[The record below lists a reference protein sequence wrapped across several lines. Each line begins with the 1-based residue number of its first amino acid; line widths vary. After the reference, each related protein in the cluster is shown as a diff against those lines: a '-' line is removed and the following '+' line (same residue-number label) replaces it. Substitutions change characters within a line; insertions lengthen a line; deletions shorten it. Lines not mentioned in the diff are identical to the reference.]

1 MKIIITGVSLNS
13 TNMGIGALAVGLIN
27 CLKKNAPDI
36 DIHILDYGRKKEV
49 FNCITDYGNL
59 AVPLINI
66 RFSRFFFQTNNI
78 AFLLCLS
85 LLTRIVPFKKFK
97 NVIVN
102 SNKTLRN
109 ICDADIVGTIAG
121 GDSFSDIY
129 GYSQFL
135 YVSLPQI
142 LVILL
147 KKKLVQLPQTF
158 GPYKNIFIKSIAK
171 YILNNSFYI
180 ISRDYEGVENVKQ
193 LLKAKDNDKI
203 SFSYDVGFALNPISP
218 SPEID
223 FHKSKRD
230 NQSLLIGLNISG
242 LLYTKG
248 YINNMFSLKIDYP
261 LFIEK
266 CLEWIIEKNGMT
278 AILIP
283 HVYHGRESD
292 FTVSKL
298 VYKNN
303 YQKFGKKLQI
313 IETEY
318 DHHQIKYCIGQVDFF
333 IGSRMHAC
341 IAALSQCIPVVGI
354 AYSPKFIGV
363 FSSIEMSDMVIDVTY
378 EQSIETIL
386 NKVTLLYQKRDD
398 ITSQLK
404 IQNARVCDYIQKQF
418 QEIIV

>member
-1 MKIIITGVSLNS
+1 
-13 TNMGIGALAVGLIN
+13 MGIGALTVGLIN

-36 DIHILDYGRKKEV
+36 NIHILDYGRKSEV
-49 FNCITDYGNL
+49 FNCITDHGNL

-66 RFSRFFFQTNNI
+66 RFSRFLFQTNNI

-85 LLTRIVPFKKFK
+85 LLIRIVPFKRVK
-97 NVIVN
+97 NVIIS

-109 ICDADIVGTIAG
+109 ICEADIVGTIAG

-142 LVILL
+142 LAILL
-147 KKKLVQLPQTF
+147 KKKLVQFPQTF
-158 GPYKNIFIKSIAK
+158 GPYKSFFTKSIAK

-180 ISRDYEGVENVKQ
+180 ISRDYEGVESVKQ
-193 LLKAKDNDKI
+193 LLKARNNDKI

-230 NQSLLIGLNISG
+230 NKSFLVGLNISG
-242 LLYTKG
+242 LLYTEG
-248 YINNMFSLKIDYP
+248 YIKNNMFGLKIDYP

-283 HVYHGRESD
+283 HVYRGMESD
-292 FTVSKL
+292 LTVSRL

-303 YQKFGKKLQI
+303 YKRYGKKLQI

-363 FSSIEMSDMVIDVTY
+363 FNSIEMSDMVIDVTY

-404 IQNARVCDYIQKQF
+404 IQNARVSDYIQKQF